1 MVLVHRTYDRW
12 QRAAPPSGSVAH
24 DRASSVDPRNFG
36 VRRVMIRAPNQTS
49 EIVSL
54 GVFKGEGDIG
64 SAALAARRNVRA
76 GALSAWPADQSMGQS
91 RRRPHCEDVALNT

>member
-1 MVLVHRTYDRW
+1 MSAFELVADMPWAPRAVTMRVLDADGREVHSAIKGEVRGSDIEPSGMVLVHRTYDRW

-24 DRASSVDPRNFG
+24 DRAVDPRNFG

-54 GVFKGEGDIG
+54 GVFKG
-64 SAALAARRNVRA
+64 
-76 GALSAWPADQSMGQS
+76 
-91 RRRPHCEDVALNT
+91 